1 MDEVSNAL
9 LAWLRR
15 RSGSKGRKLLASD
28 IASRAAAALRTDLVS
43 VYDGL
48 RQLRKSGLASY
59 QPDTMG
65 LPYTGYLTVVP
76 AVVNVSETEKAWRDA
91 LEAVDDPQ
99 LADALAGSHAI
110 FDGIEAADMQH
121 AVAGLLQIRETA
133 ATLENAF
140 AFSVSAQH
148 ILGSSK
154 VLSRLP
160 LATLRLLG
168 IDRLPSTPRY
178 LVVAGPAQPAAVL
191 FIENTTSFETA
202 VRAGLDR
209 EIALVAAYGYG
220 LNMMS
225 DSSAGLALLESVRS
239 RGCEILSR
247 SGSGHSLETLFAHP
261 RMFFWGDLDREGHR
275 IALAL
280 RQHLPQLVLS
290 GLYLPMRTL
299 AGRLESSHP
308 YVGLSGKA
316 LQSAWVPTGQ
326 GVFDNLALSCEV
338 RAVDQ
343 EAIDIKRFA
352 SLAHISLPEALALE
366 PERLDQALD

>member
-1 MDEVSNAL
+1 
-9 LAWLRR
+9 
-15 RSGSKGRKLLASD
+15 
-28 IASRAAAALRTDLVS
+28 
-43 VYDGL
+43 
-48 RQLRKSGLASY
+48 
-59 QPDTMG
+59 
-65 LPYTGYLTVVP
+65 
-76 AVVNVSETEKAWRDA
+76 
-91 LEAVDDPQ
+91 
-99 LADALAGSHAI
+99 
-110 FDGIEAADMQH
+110 
-121 AVAGLLQIRETA
+121 
-133 ATLENAF
+133 
-140 AFSVSAQH
+140 
-148 ILGSSK
+148 
-154 VLSRLP
+154 
-160 LATLRLLG
+160 
-168 IDRLPSTPRY
+168 
-178 LVVAGPAQPAAVL
+178 
-191 FIENTTSFETA
+191 
-202 VRAGLDR
+202 
-209 EIALVAAYGYG
+209 LVAAYGYG

-261 RMFFWGDLDREGHR
+261 RMFFWGDLDREGLR